1 MRCATIVGQSRI
13 PAGSTRTVKA
23 DGFLISM
30 LGAIALASLFPAAGS
45 SHGPLH
51 AGVLTELGIALVFFL
66 HGIELSSQALR
77 AGAAN
82 WRLHLFVQL
91 STYVLFPLLGLIVFF
106 GARRLLGPEVRLGMF
121 FLCALPSTISSSI
134 AMTSIAR
141 GNVAGAVFDATLSGL
156 IGMVLTPVLVGLVS
170 AAELRPLPIL
180 PAIEDVA
187 AKLLL
192 PFAAGQLLRPLIH
205 PILHRHHRVLQHADQ
220 GVIVL
225 IVYVAFCDAML
236 AGIWSR
242 YSPLIL
248 LEILALSALL
258 LALVLSLTRLG
269 ARALRLSH
277 GDEVAAVFCGSKK
290 SLASGAPIAQ
300 VLFGNAPALGLL
312 MLPLLM
318 YHQLQLVVCGI
329 LARRYAQR
337 DLQRAARTATG

>member
-1 MRCATIVGQSRI
+1 MS
-13 PAGSTRTVKA
+13 TVKA

-30 LGAIALASLFPAAGS
+30 LGAIVLACLFPLAGS

-51 AGVLTELGIALVFFL
+51 LGRLTQLGIALVFFL
-66 HGIELSSQALR
+66 HGSELSAAALR

-91 STYVLFPLLGLIVFF
+91 STYVLFPLLGLVLFF
-106 GARRLLGPEVRLGMF
+106 GARRLLSPEVRLGMF
-121 FLCALPSTISSSI
+121 YLCALPSTISSSI
-134 AMTSIAR
+134 AMTSIGK

-170 AAELRPLPIL
+170 AAEMRPLPIL
-180 PAIEDVA
+180 PAIEDVTV
-187 AKLLL
+187 KLVL
-192 PFAAGQLLRPLIH
+192 PFAAGQVLRPLIH
-205 PILHRHHRVLQHADQ
+205 AALHRCQRVLRHADQ

-225 IVYVAFCDAML
+225 IVYVAFCDSML

-242 YSPLIL
+242 YSPLVLLQIL
-248 LEILALSALL
+248 VLASLL
-258 LALVLSLTRLG
+258 LALVLTLTRLG
-269 ARALRLSH
+269 ARWLRLSH
-277 GDEVAAVFCGSKK
+277 ADEVAAVFCGSKK

-300 VLFGNAPALGLL
+300 VLFGDSPSLGLL
-312 MLPLLM
+312 MLPLLV

-337 DLQRAARTATG
+337 HARHEAFAGTA